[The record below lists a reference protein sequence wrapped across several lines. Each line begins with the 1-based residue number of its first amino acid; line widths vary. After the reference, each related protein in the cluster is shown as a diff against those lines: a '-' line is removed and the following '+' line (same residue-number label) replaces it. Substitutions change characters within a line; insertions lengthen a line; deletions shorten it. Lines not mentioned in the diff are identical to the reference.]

1 MDLISPH
8 GGRLVERLVR
18 GTERDQLIHQGR
30 NMLAIT
36 LDDWEMSDLE
46 LFAVGALSPLEGFLR
61 EADYD
66 AVVDRMHLADGTVW
80 PLPVTL
86 AIAQWEAD
94 VWREGQDLALK
105 SPTGEV
111 AAILH
116 QPELF
121 PYNRAVEAKLIYGTT
136 NPGHPGVKRLLA
148 QGPYYIGGKVSVLNL
163 PKHADFLSYRMTPA
177 QTRMEFSRRGWH
189 RVVGF
194 QTQNPIHRA
203 HEYLLRCGLE
213 FADGLMLHPLLGK
226 SGGDDDL
233 TAGVRMRCYEA
244 LVGSY
249 LPKERTLLVANPSH
263 LRYAGPREAV
273 FHAIIRQNYGCSH
286 FIIGRDQA
294 GMGKF
299 YGTADAQKVFDR
311 FPREQLTVTP
321 LCFDNAFFC
330 RVCEGMATSKT
341 CAHPA
346 SERVSVSG
354 TAVRQ
359 MLSDGKAP
367 PPEFTRP
374 EIAEILKEA
383 YAGTA

>member
-1 MDLISPH
+1 MDLIQPH

-18 GTERDQLIHQGR
+18 GAERDQLIHQGR
-30 NMLAIT
+30 RMQAIT
-36 LDDWEMSDLE
+36 LDEWEMSELE

-61 EADYD
+61 ENDYD
-66 AVVDRMHLADGTVW
+66 SVVDRMQLVDGTVW

-86 AIAQWEAD
+86 ALAQWEAD

-105 SPTGEV
+105 SPDGEL

-121 PYNRAVEAKLIYGTT
+121 PYNRAVEAKLLYGTT
-136 NPGHPGVKRLLA
+136 NLGHPGVKRLMA
-148 QGPYYIGGKVSVLNL
+148 QGPYYIGGKVSVVNL
-163 PKHADFLSYRMTPA
+163 PKHTDFLPYRLTPA
-177 QTRMEFSRRGWH
+177 QTRAEFQRRGW
-189 RVVGF
+189 RQVIGF
-194 QTQNPIHRA
+194 QTRNPIHRA

-213 FADGLMLHPLLGK
+213 FADGIMLHPLVGK
-226 SGGDDDL
+226 SADDDL
-233 TAGVRMRCYEA
+233 PAVVRMRCYET

-249 LPKERTLLVANPSH
+249 LPKDRTLLVANPAPP
-263 LRYAGPREAV
+263 RTAGPREAI
-273 FHAIIRQNYGCSH
+273 FQAILRQNYGCSL
-286 FIIGRDQA
+286 FLIGRDQA
-294 GMGKF
+294 GPGKL
-299 YGTADAQKVFDR
+299 YGTTDAQKILDR
-311 FPREQLTVTP
+311 FPRERLEVTP

-330 RVCEGMATSKT
+330 RACEGMATSKT

-354 TAVRQ
+354 AAVRQ

-374 EIAEILKEA
+374 EIAVILKEA
-383 YAGTA
+383 TIG